1 MLSRQNLYTVPGG
14 DTMQINKTAEYLRRL
29 GVEVNIGLLGE
40 SYDYSDYNLVHLFN
54 IIVPEQIEGLV
65 RKLSIPYVVSTIF
78 VDYGEYENRSRRGLL
93 GTITRHLP
101 PSFIE
106 YGKAVIKA
114 LINRRLPNLR
124 FLFSGFDSSV
134 ARIASGAAIL
144 LPNSQS
150 EMRRLSERFGVS
162 SIYHVVPNGVDVKL
176 FQPIEG
182 IMRDDSLVLCIA
194 RIEGLKNQ
202 LNLIR
207 AIKGTG
213 LKLKIVGNTAPNHQA
228 YYAACVE
235 EGDGEVEFIPHVDQ
249 RELVK
254 LLCQAK
260 VHVLP
265 SWFETTGLV
274 SLEAALMGCNIVVS
288 DRGDVRE
295 YLGDYAHYCEP
306 DSVASIRAAVI
317 AATRAESRDEL
328 SRRIREHYTWQR
340 AAEETLWAY
349 RQVLHVT
356 D

>member
-1 MLSRQNLYTVPGG
+1 MLSRQNLFTVPGG
-14 DTMQINKTAEYLRRL
+14 DTMQINKTAEALRQL
-29 GVEVNIGLLGE
+29 GVKVDIGLLGE
-40 SYDYSDYNLVHLFN
+40 SYEYADYDLVHLFN
-54 IIVPEQIEGLV
+54 IIVPEQIERVV
-65 RKLSIPYVVSTIF
+65 RKLPIPYVVSTIF
-78 VDYGEYENRSRRGLL
+78 VDYGEYENRSRSGLL

-114 LINRRLPNLR
+114 LLNRRLPNLR

-134 ARIASGAAIL
+134 ARIARGAAIL

-150 EMRRLSERFGVS
+150 EMRRFSERFAVTPP
-162 SIYHVVPNGVDVKL
+162 YHVVPNGVDVQL
-176 FQPIEG
+176 FQPVEG

-213 LKLKIVGNTAPNHQA
+213 LKLKLVGNAAPNHQA
-228 YYAACVE
+228 YYAACVAE
-235 EGDGEVEFIPHVDQ
+235 AGDEVEFIPHVDQ
-249 RELVK
+249 PELVQ
-254 LLCQAK
+254 LLSRAK

-288 DRGDVRE
+288 NRGDVRE
-295 YLGDYAHYCEP
+295 YLGEHVHYCEP
-306 DSVASIRAAVI
+306 DSIASIRTAI
-317 AATRAESRDEL
+317 ITATQADSSDEL
-328 SRRIREHYTWQR
+328 SRLIRERYSWQR

-349 RQVLHVT
+349 RQVLQAA